1 MDTNMEDVGRVP
13 ADLPSTQNLEPT
25 TIPTLDGWIESLMS
39 CKQLVEADVQR
50 LCEKVSLP
58 SPAMMKVVM
67 RVSHSVTAAV
77 RHSASPPLISNHPSR
92 VTPRNASLTSIN
104 RRGKSCRTNP
114 MCSPSYVS
122 PIAGQAI
129 QADPPHSEMPGDSVR

>member
-50 LCEKVSLP
+50 LCEKVSLS
-58 SPAMMKVVM
+58 SPAILKVVM
-67 RVSHSVTAAV
+67 RVSHGVIAAV
-77 RHSASPPLISNHPSR
+77 RRSASPPSHHLESPLSR
-92 VTPRNASLTSIN
+92 DPLGMPR
-104 RRGKSCRTNP
+104 
-114 MCSPSYVS
+114 
-122 PIAGQAI
+122 
-129 QADPPHSEMPGDSVR
+129 